1 MKIVVVAWATLFT
14 LIGGHAI
21 AADLPDRPAPIRS
34 APMIPDNWTGFY
46 VGANGGAAWSRTCWT
61 FLPPVGAPLAE
72 GCHDPLGGVLGG
84 QVGFNWQTGPVVW
97 GIEAQGDWVSLKGSN
112 VSQAFP
118 AFTNRSQIDSLV
130 GVTGRVGYIWGA
142 TLLYVKGGGAW
153 VRDRY
158 TATLTATGVVAGSA
172 SETRSGWIA
181 GAGIEWNLTR
191 DWSVALEYNRFDFG
205 RSSVGFSTPAGAAF
219 GNERITQAID
229 LVTARFNYRFNTPW
243 SAVSRY

>member
-1 MKIVVVAWATLFT
+1 
-14 LIGGHAI
+14 
-21 AADLPDRPAPIRS
+21 
-34 APMIPDNWTGFY
+34 
-46 VGANGGAAWSRTCWT
+46 
-61 FLPPVGAPLAE
+61 
-72 GCHDPLGGVLGG
+72 
-84 QVGFNWQTGPVVW
+84 VGFNWQTGPVVW
-97 GIEAQGDWVSLKGSN
+97 GIEAQGDWVWLNGSN

-118 AFTNRSQIDSLV
+118 AFTNRSQINALFD
-130 GVTGRVGYIWGA
+130 VTGRVGYIWGA

-181 GAGIEWNLTR
+181 GAGIEWNLTPS
-191 DWSVALEYNRFDFG
+191 WSVALEYNRFDFG
-205 RSSVGFSTPAGAAF
+205 RSSVGFSTPAGVPF

-229 LVTARFNYRFNTPW
+229 LVTARFNYRFGAPW